1 LAFGQALIWAPL
13 DAGARKA
20 HGAPSGVDAPLEDN
34 MDLHIYSTILETVAM
49 LRTEMELIGRRDP
62 DLERQLRK
70 AAASMALNTS
80 EGAYSRGRNAQ
91 LRFHTALGSAR
102 ETLAC
107 VEVGVALGYMPKVRE
122 VLVVRM
128 RQILGTLTKLTR

>member
-1 LAFGQALIWAPL
+1 
-13 DAGARKA
+13 
-20 HGAPSGVDAPLEDN
+20 
-34 MDLHIYSTILETVAM
+34 MDLHIYSTILETVSL
-49 LRTEMELIGRRDP
+49 LRVEMELVGRRDP
-62 DLERQLRK
+62 DLERQMRR

-91 LRFHTALGSAR
+91 LRFHSALGSAR

-107 VEVGVALGYMPKVRE
+107 VEVGVALGYVPEVRE